1 MEEQQAQVR
10 LAKKMQIEE
19 QGARV
24 RFEEKLK
31 EEEGQSNKRVNAR
44 EELEQE
50 VAESLAT
57 KTCCR
62 RDCHKKAEGINSVRK
77 DNKFRYSS

>member
-57 KTCCR
+57 KLVADEIAT
-62 RDCHKKAEGINSVRK
+62 KKQKESDSFDSSVL
-77 DNKFRYSS
+77 